1 MKKKVVYKPS
11 KFTKLVSTT
20 ACLYP
25 VIHSGLG
32 GCFEIAFY
40 VSKKLKKGDIMIPG
54 NIIMCD
60 GYIPHKDGERVHCSY
75 CGELVNKI
83 NKIND
88 KNGEYEV
95 Y

>member
-1 MKKKVVYKPS
+1 MKKKAIYRPS
-11 KFTKLVSTT
+11 KLTKLVSTT

-40 VSKKLKKGDIMIPG
+40 VSKKLKKGNISIPG

-60 GYIPHKDGERVHCSY
+60 GYIPHKDGERICCSF
-75 CGELVNKI
+75 CGKLI
-83 NKIND
+83 DTISD